1 MTTMPAE
8 IGRDFDPIDLSS
20 REFWAQPPAGR
31 ADAFR
36 QLRASRAVSWQR
48 PIQGGYGQVE
58 TEGGFSAG
66 ASSLPFWA
74 VVRHKD
80 VREVSRNTEVYSSAA
95 GVMIEEMPK
104 EYLEVNSSFLVMD
117 PPRHSRYRR
126 IVSGAF
132 TPRSIAALEDDITR
146 KATELVDAAVEQGRC
161 EVVTS
166 LSNRLP
172 LWTDSQ
178 LLGVPEERRTEMM
191 ENANLLVGT
200 DDPELYPPGTDVTQK
215 LMGAAFAL
223 HGLAHELVTQRR
235 SEPGDDVISRLALAE
250 VDGDQLTDLE
260 IGSVFILFSVA
271 GNDTSRNTITR
282 GIQAFADNPDQWDLL
297 RSDPERHLRG
307 AVEEA
312 LRWASPVIQF
322 RRTATRDTELAGQ
335 KISQGDP
342 VVVFYE
348 SANRDEA
355 VFDDPWRFDITREPA
370 HLTFGGGG
378 PHFCMGAHLARQQVG
393 AVFSRLAALVERF
406 EAGPAEPLASHFVN
420 GVRTMDC
427 TFHPATST

>member
-1 MTTMPAE
+1 MTASSTA
-8 IGRDFDPIDLSS
+8 IDRDFDPVDLSPH
-20 REFWAQPPAGR
+20 EFWSQPASGR
-31 ADAFR
+31 AEGFA
-36 QLRASRAVSWQR
+36 QLRASRPVSWQR
-48 PIQGGYGQVE
+48 PVEGGYGQLE

-80 VREVSRNTEVYSSAA
+80 VREVSRNTEVFSSAS
-95 GVMIEEMPK
+95 GVMIEEMPR

-132 TPRSIAALEDDITR
+132 TPRSIAVLEDDITR
-146 KATELVDAAVEQGRC
+146 KATELVDQAVAQGQC
-161 EVVTS
+161 EVVTA

-172 LWTDSQ
+172 LWTISQ
-178 LLGVPEERRTEMM
+178 LLGVPEEHRVTMM
-191 ENANLLVGT
+191 DNANLLVGT

-223 HGLAHELVTQRR
+223 HGLAHELVAHRR
-235 SEPGDDVISRLALAE
+235 AEPGDDLISRLALAE
-250 VDGDQLTDLE
+250 VDGDQLTDMEL
-260 IGSVFILFSVA
+260 GSVFILFSVA

-282 GIQAFADNPDQWDLL
+282 GIKAFADNPDQWDLF
-297 RSDPERHLRG
+297 RSDPAARLKG

-322 RRTATRDTELAGQ
+322 RRTATRDVELAGQ
-335 KISQGDP
+335 QIARGDP

-348 SANRDEA
+348 SANRDES

-378 PHFCMGAHLARQQVG
+378 PHFCMGAHLARRQVG
-393 AVFSRLAALVERF
+393 AVFTRLAATVDRF
-406 EAGPAEPLASHFVN
+406 EAGEAEQLASHFVN
-420 GVRTMDC
+420 GVRRMNC
-427 TFHPATST
+427 TFHRSR